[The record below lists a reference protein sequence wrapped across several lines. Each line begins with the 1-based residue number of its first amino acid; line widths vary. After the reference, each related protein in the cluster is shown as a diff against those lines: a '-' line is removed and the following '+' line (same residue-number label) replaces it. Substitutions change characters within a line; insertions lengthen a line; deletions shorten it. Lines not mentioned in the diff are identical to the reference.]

1 MDFYTF
7 LSKAAFKILIILIFS
22 GIRWLYTHRRDSDNT
37 MSHNEKYDYD
47 EEEEED
53 DYDEEQAKQEVTHQA
68 ISSTIA
74 KPVVHKK
81 PQATPLP
88 QAAAA
93 HPSLSKPSPSVDRKA
108 HLVGKRKLFKNGL
121 LMDALMKR
129 KDYVI

>member
-7 LSKAAFKILIILIFS
+7 LSKAGFKILTILIFW
-22 GIRWLYTHRRDSDNT
+22 GIRLYSHWKLGDCT
-37 MSHNEKYDYD
+37 MSHNKKD
-47 EEEEED
+47 EEED
-53 DYDEEQAKQEVTHQA
+53 DYHEEQAKQEVTHQA

-74 KPVVHKK
+74 KPVVHRK

-129 KDYVI
+129 KDYVM